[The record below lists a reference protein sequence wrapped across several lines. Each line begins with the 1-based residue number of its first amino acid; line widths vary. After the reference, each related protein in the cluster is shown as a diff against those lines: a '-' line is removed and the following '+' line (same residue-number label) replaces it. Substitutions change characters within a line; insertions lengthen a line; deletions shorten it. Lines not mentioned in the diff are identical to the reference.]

1 MDDEMVSA
9 DEARA
14 HAAEMAKSLADAR
27 MDYARLLGD
36 YQESAARLV
45 LAIEA
50 GASIAE
56 GEATRLMVADH
67 AAGRGID
74 GCCVETARRV
84 ANAIRATDTAD
95 ARARRIAAQRTAE
108 RERDD
113 ARVET
118 ARLHAIIEGRTTAP
132 TDAELAAHDA
142 TGATWMIAHR
152 DGQIV
157 VTAMS
162 WPSSR
167 DWHVAKGAVRWWP
180 LASDGRPCAWPE
192 VVQRPAGCICDF
204 PDGQHRFSCARQ
216 QPTVQVTRDE
226 DGTFRVAGKDGDRG

>member
-1 MDDEMVSA
+1 MSNEREMVSA

-36 YQESAARLV
+36 YQESAARLA

-84 ANAIRATDTAD
+84 ASAIRATDTAD

-113 ARVET
+113 ARVEI

-132 TDAELAAHDA
+132 SFEEDNAARRAGLYPIKLAGRWHLYDNDGRMRAWPV
-142 TGATWMIAHR
+142 TENGVR
-152 DGQIV
+152 DG
-157 VTAMS
+157 
-162 WPSSR
+162 R
-167 DWHVAKGAVRWWP
+167 
-180 LASDGRPCAWPE
+180 
-192 VVQRPAGCICDF
+192 
-204 PDGQHRFSCARQ
+204 
-216 QPTVQVTRDE
+216 
-226 DGTFRVAGKDGDRG
+226 

>member
-1 MDDEMVSA
+1 MSDEMVSA

-14 HAAEMAKSLADAR
+14 HMAEMSKSLADAR

-108 RERDD
+108 RERDE
-113 ARVET
+113 AR
-118 ARLHAIIEGRTTAP
+118 AIIEGRATPP
-132 TDAELAAHDA
+132 TDAELAAHGGAWLMRLYDGALVVMHGDGAREARGVMARDVPYVAHWIA
-142 TGATWMIAHR
+142 TT
-152 DGQIV
+152 
-157 VTAMS
+157 
-162 WPSSR
+162 
-167 DWHVAKGAVRWWP
+167 
-180 LASDGRPCAWPE
+180 SDGRPCAWP
-192 VVQRPAGCICDF
+192 VASQRPAGCICDF
-204 PDGQHRFSCARQ
+204 RDGKHRFSCLRQ
-216 QPTVQVTRDE
+216 QPTVAVTRDE
-226 DGTFRVAGKDGDRG
+226 DGAFRVAGTEVDRGE